1 MTLPVEITRRDASSV
16 REVREYGLIDTLT
29 CGLPPH
35 LLGRRMVV
43 TIKAFFDDSG
53 SHGGPR
59 GSKVCVVAGPVA
71 RVKRWHGFYKA
82 WQRALH
88 ASPSIG
94 YFKMNEAVTLKGEFS
109 AANGWTEDMVHR
121 KVQVLTQAL
130 VLSVDAHLVAA
141 VNMSNY
147 DAIVRGKTPD
157 GWDYPYLPCFY
168 HALGTACEHMERA
181 CPDGRLVVVFDRQRE
196 CEPQALSFFNTLKD
210 APASVNKSIRYLYN
224 KHLGTIAFADDEDEV
239 ALQAADLIAWHYRVE
254 ASNEWS
260 NEKTGEV
267 FNKIGS
273 LPVIGSVWGETPL
286 QAWVDGLPK
295 FASGEFRDSFGKP
308 GS

>member
-1 MTLPVEITRRDASSV
+1 MA
-16 REVREYGLIDTLT
+16 
-29 CGLPPH
+29 
-35 LLGRRMVV
+35 V

-53 SHGGPR
+53 SHGGRNAP
-59 GSKVCVVAGPVA
+59 KVCVVAGPVA
-71 RVKRWHGFYKA
+71 RVNRWRGFYKA
-82 WQRALH
+82 WQRALR

-94 YFKMNEAVTLKGEFS
+94 YFKMNEAVNLKGEF
-109 AANGWTEDMVHR
+109 AAAKGWTDDVVHK
-121 KVQVLTQAL
+121 KVRVLTQVL

-141 VNMSNY
+141 VQMKSY

-224 KHLGTIAFADDEDEV
+224 KHLCTIAFADDEDEV

-267 FNKIGS
+267 FSKIGA
-273 LPVIGSVWGETPL
+273 LPVIGSVWGEAPL
-286 QAWVDGLPK
+286 QGWVDGLPK
-295 FASGEFRDSFGKP
+295 FASGEFRESFGEP